1 MVKLNPQLFDAV
13 AVFRELGWDGA
24 EVSDVLSLPLGTSAQ
39 RARAV
44 AGLQSGQWYQPKTD
58 GHAYWY
64 EGCTGVREKLLALF
78 AVRCGVTPS
87 RAAEV
92 LESVDTA
99 VIAAVVAERGAD
111 FAQDFIACCG
121 RTRRRLWT
129 KGLSTFGTALVFLVH
144 DAHLPVPQDVEYL
157 TDWSIVAARQMF
169 RVNFEEAASHH
180 VFPPKSTLLPRFL
193 EHVRQAIT
201 AGVAITGPFGMVF
214 TSATRVGRLERET
227 AVDLAFSGLST
238 AIRPSER
245 KEWAKIIVSELRCDP
260 TEMLGRVDEIVPLVA
275 TGETTSVE
283 SFGIPLLSL
292 VDDMVLPDLALAA
305 LYATAK
311 KTLHRVIRALADRPV
326 PSAAVIDALQP
337 RLSELAQDASHKV
350 AADLLASWGNQVEPE
365 PKVEPAIVEWPE
377 TPPVWQLPAFHCDD
391 VDVDKLVVLASR
403 DFWPADVETERFFA
417 ALIRLAHTDL
427 AATRAALR
435 RCDIHRAQW
444 KDFDEEFSLHDAR
457 TNALLACYHQIPC
470 SLSTPSFV
478 DLSITVADFAQR
490 VREYAKAQVPVLL
503 PDLVLALC
511 RLRDAENA
519 SLVTIDPTVRI
530 KPKHGMPFRATV
542 AEVFTSFTAKP
553 VESLP
558 KRNPRCER
566 FFHDDDQS
574 FMASVS
580 ELLELESFS
589 WCVDADHTTFPTN
602 QTVSGYQLLWE
613 KTTNRS
619 LAHHALQVAR
629 SEKPFAP
636 HVAINL
642 LAVCRATTPEIT
654 EQCVTA
660 ALHAWQRG
668 LIRPGATDFS
678 CLDWAEKPS
687 NVPSFVAALVELSP
701 HGLLP
706 VTWLVFDQILAYS
719 ARQPRLIPGTEQ
731 ALAALEKFL
740 PSVIAAV
747 STGHAPREV
756 LTLPGL
762 RAVANRR
769 GTTKSTVAARRILRK
784 VEG

>member
-1 MVKLNPQLFDAV
+1 MVKLNPQLSDAV
-13 AVFRELGWDGA
+13 AIFRELGWDGA
-24 EVSDVLSLPLGTSAQ
+24 DVSDVLSLPLGSSAQ

-44 AGLQSGQWYQPKTD
+44 AGLQSGQRYQPKTD
-58 GHAYWY
+58 GYAYWD
-64 EGCTGVREKLLALF
+64 EGCTGVKEKLLALF
-78 AVRCGVTPS
+78 AVRCGVTPA

-92 LESVDTA
+92 LENVDTA

-121 RTRRRLWT
+121 KTRRRLWT

-193 EHVRQAIT
+193 EHVRQAIA
-201 AGVAITGPFGMVF
+201 AGVAITGPFGTVF
-214 TSATRVGRLERET
+214 TSAIRVGRLDRES
-227 AVDLAFSGLST
+227 AVDLAFSGLGT

-245 KEWAKIIVSELRCDP
+245 KKWAQIIVSELRYEPD
-260 TEMLGRVDEIVPLVA
+260 EMLRRVAEIVPLVA
-275 TGETTSVE
+275 TGETIVVE

-292 VDDMVLPDLALAA
+292 VDDMALPDLALAA

-350 AADLLASWGNQVEPE
+350 AADLLDSWGNQVEPE
-365 PKVEPAIVEWPE
+365 PKVEPEIVGWPE
-377 TPPVWQLPAFHCDD
+377 TPPVWQLPAFDCDD

-427 AATRAALR
+427 AVTRAALR
-435 RCDIHRAQW
+435 RCDILRFQW
-444 KDFDEEFSLHDAR
+444 KDFDEEYSLHDAR
-457 TNALLACYHQIPC
+457 INALLACYHQIPC
-470 SLSTPSFV
+470 ILSTPSYV

-490 VREYAKAQVPVLL
+490 VHDYAKAQVPVLL

-511 RLRDAENA
+511 RLRDTENA
-519 SLVTIDPTVRI
+519 SSVTIDATVRI
-530 KPKHGMPFRATV
+530 KPKHGMPLRATV
-542 AEVFTSFTAKP
+542 AEVFTAFTAKP

-558 KRNPRCER
+558 KHNPRHKR

-574 FMASVS
+574 FMEPVS
-580 ELLELESFS
+580 ELLELESYS
-589 WCVDADHTTFPTN
+589 WIVDADHTTFPTN
-602 QTVSGYQLLWE
+602 QTVNGYQLLWE
-613 KTTNRS
+613 KTTDRS
-619 LAHHALQVAR
+619 VGHHALQVAR
-629 SEKPFAP
+629 SEKPFTP
-636 HVAINL
+636 QVAINL

-668 LIRPGATDFS
+668 LLRPGAADFTR
-678 CLDWAEKPS
+678 LDWAEKPS

-701 HGLLP
+701 LGLLP
-706 VTWLVFDQILAYS
+706 VTWLVFDQILSYS
-719 ARQPRLIPGTEQ
+719 DQQPRLIRGTEQ
-731 ALAALEKFL
+731 TLEAMEKFL

-747 STGHAPREV
+747 AAGHAPREV

-762 RAVANRR
+762 RAVANRQ
-769 GTTKSTVAARRILRK
+769 GKATSVVAARQILSI